1 MDRRGMDKRER
12 LKARKDFVA
21 VYGKGRAWANRLL
34 VLRAL
39 PNGLPNTRC
48 GFVVSKRVGKAVV
61 RNRLKRRLREGL
73 RPLATVTGRDLVFL
87 ARPPAAQASYHDL
100 REAIADL
107 LSRARLLDRG
117 DPVWQQAGS
126 TGQTGEHK

>member
-1 MDRRGMDKRER
+1 MNERER

-21 VYGKGRAWANRLL
+21 VYRHGRAWANRLL

-39 PNGLPNTRC
+39 PNDLPCTRY

-61 RNRLKRRLREGL
+61 RNWLKRRLREGL
-73 RPLATVTGRDLVFL
+73 RSLSAATGWDLVLL

-100 REAIADL
+100 REAIANL

-126 TGQTGEHK
+126 TGQTGEDK

>member
-1 MDRRGMDKRER
+1 MSKREW

-21 VYGKGRAWANRLL
+21 IYRRGRAWPNRLL

-39 PNGLPNTRC
+39 PNALPHTRC

-61 RNRLKRRLREGL
+61 RNRLKRRLREGFRSL
-73 RPLATVTGRDLVFL
+73 TAVTGWDLVFL

-100 REAIADL
+100 REAIANL

-126 TGQTGEHK
+126 SEQTGKHK

>member
-1 MDRRGMDKRER
+1 MDKRER

-21 VYGKGRAWANRLL
+21 VYRKGRAWANRLL

-39 PNGLPNTRC
+39 PNGLPNTRR

-73 RPLATVTGRDLVFL
+73 RSLTTVTGRDLVFL